1 MSDSISPLD
10 RWRLILGRERDKLP
24 PRAGRAARSLDEL
37 YGGGHGEGSRSDLSG
52 SGGGK
57 EASFA
62 CAREWSEELEDLF
75 GKEVRDEVLGRALE
89 RGRLAAAMEL
99 DPVAVKPSVE
109 LLERVL
115 SLKGGLSEAHLPR
128 LRRLVARVVE
138 ELVKELATT
147 VKPALTGLTTTRPT
161 RRPGGPL
168 DLRRTVEA
176 NLRTLRPSPDGDLKL
191 IPERLIFRSRA
202 KRGLEWR
209 VVLVVDV
216 SGSMEPSVIYSAVMA
231 AILSGLPAVSVS
243 FLTFSTEVIDLT
255 EHVDDPLALLLEVS
269 VGGGTHIAHGLRHAR
284 DQLTVPPRSLVL
296 LVTDF
301 EEGYPVSGLLA
312 EVRALVETGARC
324 LGLAALDDRGEP
336 RFNRAVAELVAGAGM
351 PVAALTPLELA
362 RWIGEQMR

>member
-1 MSDSISPLD
+1 MSDSISARD
-10 RWRLILGRERDKLP
+10 RWRLILGRERQKLP
-24 PRAGRAARSLDEL
+24 PLAGRVARSLDEL
-37 YGGGHGEGSRSDLSG
+37 YGGGHGEGARSDLAG
-52 SGGGK
+52 NGGGK
-57 EASFA
+57 EASFPS
-62 CAREWSEELEDLF
+62 AREWSAELEDLF

-89 RGRLAAAMEL
+89 RGRLAAALEL
-99 DPVAVKPSVE
+99 DPEGVKPSIE

-138 ELVKELATT
+138 QLVKELATT
-147 VKPALTGLTTTRPT
+147 VKPALTGLTTPRPT

-176 NLRTLRPSPDGDLKL
+176 NLRTVRPTPEGGHEL
-191 IPERLIFRSRA
+191 IPERLVFRSRA

-209 VVLVVDV
+209 IVLVVDV

-243 FLTFSTEVIDLT
+243 FLTFSTEVIDLS
-255 EHVDDPLALLLEVS
+255 EHVSDPLSLLLEVS
-269 VGGGTHIAHGLRHAR
+269 VGGGTHIALGLRHAR
-284 DQLTVPPRSLVL
+284 ERLTVPPRSLVL

-301 EEGYPVSGLLA
+301 HEGYPVGGLLS

-362 RWIGEQMR
+362 RWIGEQIR